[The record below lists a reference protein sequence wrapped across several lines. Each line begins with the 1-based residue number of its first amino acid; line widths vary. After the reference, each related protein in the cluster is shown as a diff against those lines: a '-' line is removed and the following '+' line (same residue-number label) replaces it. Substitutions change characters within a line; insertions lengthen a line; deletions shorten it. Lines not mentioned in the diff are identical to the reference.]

1 METPLD
7 IATKTGCGVGGMV
20 ELMGL
25 LQLEGLPEA
34 QSIDFNKGGCAF
46 R

>member
-1 METPLD
+1 
-7 IATKTGCGVGGMV
+7 MV

-34 QSIDFNKGGCAF
+34 QSIDFNKGKVCISMIF
-46 R
+46 L